1 MLNRVLPLAAASA
14 LAMSGAASAG
24 IISFNDASLFALFAT
39 SEGKAVA
46 TEEFSSYSGFYT
58 SPLTGNFAAAAGFSW
73 TASASGGLYADGGL
87 MSTQNPSTSLTF
99 TFNQGVQGVGGRFFA
114 TDITFAVQP
123 TFLRVTLSDGSGFI
137 GSVSS
142 ATAFTGFYSTGA
154 LITSIS
160 FSVDSGEYPTAD
172 TLSIVVPAPG
182 AVALLGAAGL
192 VGRRRRR

>member
-1 MLNRVLPLAAASA
+1 MLNRILPVAAASA
-14 LAMSGAASAG
+14 LALSGAASAG

-39 SEGKAVA
+39 NNGKAVA

-58 SPLTGNFAAAAGFSW
+58 SPLTGNFVSAPGFTWTATAANGLFADAGF
-73 TASASGGLYADGGL
+73 
-87 MSTQNPSTSLTF
+87 MSTNNVEALTF

-114 TDITFAVQP
+114 TDIAFNVQP
-123 TFLRVTLSDGSGFI
+123 TFLQVTLSDGSGFI
-137 GSVSS
+137 GSISN
-142 ATAFTGFYSTGA
+142 ATTFTGFYSTGA
-154 LITSIS
+154 LITSITIA
-160 FSVDSGEYPTAD
+160 VDSGEYPTVD

>member
-1 MLNRVLPLAAASA
+1 
-14 LAMSGAASAG
+14 
-24 IISFNDASLFALFAT
+24 
-39 SEGKAVA
+39 
-46 TEEFSSYSGFYT
+46 
-58 SPLTGNFAAAAGFSW
+58 
-73 TASASGGLYADGGL
+73 YADAGL
-87 MSTQNPSTSLTF
+87 MSTANPTTPITF

-114 TDITFAVQP
+114 TDVNFNVQP
-123 TFLRVTLSDGSGFI
+123 TFLRVTLSDGSGFV
-137 GSVSS
+137 GSINS

-160 FSVDSGEYPTAD
+160 IAVDSGEFPTAD

>member
-1 MLNRVLPLAAASA
+1 MLNRTLPVAAASA
-14 LAMSGAASAG
+14 LALSGAASAG

-39 SEGKAVA
+39 NNGKSVA
-46 TEEFSSYSGFYT
+46 TETFSSYSGFYA
-58 SPLTGNFAAAAGFSW
+58 SPLSGNFVDAPGYSW
-73 TASASGGLYADGGL
+73 TATATNGLYADAGL
-87 MSTQNPSTSLTF
+87 MSTNLVGPVTF
-99 TFNQGVQGVGGRFFA
+99 TFNQGVHGVGGQFFA
-114 TDITFAVQP
+114 TDINFNVQP
-123 TFLRVTLSDGSGFI
+123 TFLEITLSDGSGFR
-137 GSVSS
+137 GSINS

-160 FSVDSGEYPTAD
+160 FSVDSGEFPTAD

>member
-1 MLNRVLPLAAASA
+1 MLNRTLPVAAASA
-14 LAMSGAASAG
+14 LALSGAASAG

-39 SEGKAVA
+39 NNGKVVA

-58 SPLTGNFAAAAGFSW
+58 SPLTGNFASAPGFTWTATATGGLFADAGF
-73 TASASGGLYADGGL
+73 
-87 MSTQNPSTSLTF
+87 MSTNSSNTITF

-114 TDITFAVQP
+114 TDFAFAVQP
-123 TFLRVTLSDGSGFI
+123 TSLQVTLSDGSGFI
-137 GSVSS
+137 GSINNAS
-142 ATAFTGFYSTGA
+142 TFTGFYSTGA
-154 LITSIS
+154 LITSITL
-160 FSVDSGEYPTAD
+160 SVDSGEYATAD

>member
-1 MLNRVLPLAAASA
+1 MLNRTLPVAAASA
-14 LAMSGAASAG
+14 LALSGAASAG

-39 SEGKAVA
+39 NNGKVVA

-58 SPLTGNFAAAAGFSW
+58 SPLTGNFASAPGFTWTATATGGLFADAGF
-73 TASASGGLYADGGL
+73 
-87 MSTQNPSTSLTF
+87 MSTNTSNTITF

-114 TDITFAVQP
+114 TDFAFAVQP
-123 TFLRVTLSDGSGFI
+123 TSLQVTLSDGSGFI
-137 GSVSS
+137 GSINNAS
-142 ATAFTGFYSTGA
+142 TFTGFYSTGA
-154 LITSIS
+154 LITSITL
-160 FSVDSGEYPTAD
+160 SVDSGEYATAD

>member
-1 MLNRVLPLAAASA
+1 MLSRSLPFAAASA

-24 IISFNDASLFALFAT
+24 IIAFNDASLFALFAT
-39 SEGKAVA
+39 NNGKVVA
-46 TEEFSSYSGFYT
+46 TEEFSSYAGFYT
-58 SPLTGNFAAAAGFSW
+58 SPLTGNFAAAPGFTW
-73 TASASGGLYADGGL
+73 TATASGGLFAEAGF
-87 MSTQNPSTSLTF
+87 MSTNNSTPLTF

-114 TDITFAVQP
+114 TDINFAVQP
-123 TFLRVTLSDGSGFI
+123 TFLQVTLSDGSGFI
-137 GSVSS
+137 GSINS

-172 TLSIVVPAPG
+172 TLSIMIPAPG